1 MYIGCK
7 GSAEI
12 TAQPSRQSGTS
23 LNPSVDAAPYPLPPP
38 PPRHFS
44 LGTLVSPLLKNQYF
58 QILIQS

>member
-7 GSAEI
+7 GSAEM

-38 PPRHFS
+38 LRRFS
-44 LGTLVSPLLKNQYF
+44 LGTLVSPLLKNQHF